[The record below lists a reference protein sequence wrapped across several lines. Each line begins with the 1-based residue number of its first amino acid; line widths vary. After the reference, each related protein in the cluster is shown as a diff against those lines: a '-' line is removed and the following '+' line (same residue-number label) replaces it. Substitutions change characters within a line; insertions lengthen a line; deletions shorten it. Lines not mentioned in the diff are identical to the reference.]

1 MLLIMHAGAK
11 LDDVLINS
19 IELIRL
25 ELKQCQV
32 FEYLLIVNLL

>member
-11 LDDVLINS
+11 LDDVLINF

-25 ELKQCQV
+25 ELKQCRV